1 MVDVR
6 GLKRLCVTADTRD
19 DRASG
24 AKDEEQGGRA
34 STGCGGWEG
43 TQQLRL
49 AVDGGHPQVR
59 GPGVKYDPE
68 P

>member
-1 MVDVR
+1 MRSMMLFRSLKVVDVR

-34 STGCGGWEG
+34 S
-43 TQQLRL
+43 R
-49 AVDGGHPQVR
+49 A
-59 GPGVKYDPE
+59 
-68 P
+68 